1 MNRDDLSDFIIDEN
15 HVLVKY
21 LGNEAIVNIPE
32 SVEKIGIESFS
43 NCESVEKINIPS
55 SVRKI
60 EHFAFSNCAK
70 LNSIIIPDSVEELY
84 MTAFL
89 DCGELKNLKLP
100 SNLNGKFNMKGDML
114 ISYTG
119 FDENIIIPPYVNKI
133 GKLAFAGCSSLKT
146 ISVYKDIDYIDRTA
160 FSCCRSFEKINYLC
174 VKPPLKYSKEDFIIE
189 NKR

>member
-21 LGNEAIVNIPE
+21 LGNGAIVNIPE

-70 LNSIIIPDSVEELY
+70 LNSIIIPDNN
-84 MTAFL
+84 T
-89 DCGELKNLKLP
+89 
-100 SNLNGKFNMKGDML
+100 
-114 ISYTG
+114 
-119 FDENIIIPPYVNKI
+119 
-133 GKLAFAGCSSLKT
+133 
-146 ISVYKDIDYIDRTA
+146 
-160 FSCCRSFEKINYLC
+160 
-174 VKPPLKYSKEDFIIE
+174 
-189 NKR
+189 